1 MPTLKKQIETQEK
14 KLEAAREKLRKLFP
28 GKSDRDIKNLMAY
41 KDEKADTKKASAYK
55 TVENL
60 ESKIRF
66 LKQNGGTRRRLRSN
80 GTRRSKRGSNKTRR
94 SVK

>member
-1 MPTLKKQIETQEK
+1 MPTLEKQIKTAEK

-28 GKSDRDIKNLMAY
+28 GKSDRDIKNLMVY

-55 TVENL
+55 TVEGL

-66 LKQNGGTRRRLRSN
+66 LKQNGGTRRRRRSN
-80 GTRRSKRGSNKTRR
+80 GTRRGKNGY
-94 SVK
+94 

>member
-1 MPTLKKQIETQEK
+1 MPTLKQQIKTAEK
-14 KLEAAREKLRKLFP
+14 NLEAAREKLRKLFP

-55 TVENL
+55 TVEGL

-66 LKQNGGTRRRLRSN
+66 LKQNGGTRR
-80 GTRRSKRGSNKTRR
+80 SKRRSNKTRR
-94 SVK
+94 SI

>member
-1 MPTLKKQIETQEK
+1 MPTLKQQIKTAEK

-41 KDEKADTKKASAYK
+41 KDEQSNTKKASAYK
-55 TVENL
+55 TVEGL

-66 LKQNGGTRRRLRSN
+66 LKQNGGTRR
-80 GTRRSKRGSNKTRR
+80 SKRAGNKTRR
-94 SVK
+94 SI

>member
-1 MPTLKKQIETQEK
+1 MPTLEKQIKTQEK

-28 GKSDRDIKNLMAY
+28 GKSDRDIKNLRND
-41 KDEKADTKKASAYK
+41 KDEIKDTKKASAYK

-66 LKQNGGTRRRLRSN
+66 LKQNGGTRRSKRSTK
-80 GTRRSKRGSNKTRR
+80 GTRRN
-94 SVK
+94 